1 MTKRTRLGVVTTGHG
16 PRDEYIHFH
25 EQFLRALGA
34 DVEVVIR
41 HIYEG
46 MDLAELT
53 PHQVGKEKPN
63 LGAHVHVEGA
73 VGNHMGDGWE
83 HRFYDL
89 DFAIGK
95 VQQAIDQLEQV
106 DGVDMVLLACAAEF
120 PEGSISASTMLIHP
134 RDLMFDIAANLAHGS
149 RRKIRIG
156 ALVDAEHADEDYKD
170 WARKPFFDKIELVMS
185 PITTTWL
192 EAAQKLGEEKIDYAF
207 FFGYGVGL
215 APLDPRTEIPALEAA
230 IGAPLIL
237 PHRTAVL
244 FLRNILQPA
253 LNDYAY
259 LPEGW
264 GKP

>member
-25 EQFLRALGA
+25 ERFLRALGA
-34 DVEVVIR
+34 DVEVVIC

-46 MDLAELT
+46 MELEELT

-63 LGAHVHVEGA
+63 LGAHVHVPGA
-73 VGNHMGDGWE
+73 VGDHMGDGWE

-89 DFAIGK
+89 DFAARK
-95 VQQAIDQLEQV
+95 VQRAIDQLEQV

-120 PEGSISASTMLIHP
+120 PEGSIDAGTMLIHP

-149 RRKIRIG
+149 RRRLRIG
-156 ALVDAEHADEDYKD
+156 VLVDAEHADEDYKD
-170 WARKPFFDKIELVMS
+170 WARKPFFDRIDLVMS

-192 EAAQKLGEEKIDYAF
+192 DAAHKLGEHKVDYAF

-215 APLDPRTEIPALEAA
+215 APLDPRPEIPALEAA

-237 PHRTAVL
+237 PHRTTVL
-244 FLRNILQPA
+244 FLRNILSPP
-253 LNDYAY
+253 LHDYDY

-264 GKP
+264 GKS